1 MRYVTFSVQGDPTER
16 LGFVRADTVVD
27 VKEAIADKW
36 PGGACPSTL
45 LALIQA
51 GPEAWQRMA
60 ALLGGMSS
68 VAAGDARSFPLE
80 GVHCHAPITRPTKNI
95 FCVGRNYASH
105 IKEASQALKRELKIP
120 DVPVF
125 FTKVPTSVTGPY
137 DAIPWDPSVTR
148 ELDYEAELGVIIGVK
163 GKNLER
169 AHALERVFGYTVIN
183 DLSARDLQKS
193 HTQWFKGKSLD
204 GFCPIGPCVVTA
216 DEFGDPQSKRIALRV
231 NGIAKQDATTG
242 DMIFPVDVIL
252 ESLSHGLTLEAG
264 DIIAT
269 GTPEGVGLGRTPPE
283 YLNDGDLVE
292 TEIEGIG
299 VMKNRIVVTS

>member
-1 MRYVTFSVQGDPTER
+1 MRYATFSVSGDPTER
-16 LGFVRADTVVD
+16 LGVVRADTVVE

-36 PGGACPSTL
+36 PGGSCPGTL

-51 GPEAWQRMA
+51 GPEAWRRMA
-60 ALLGGMSS
+60 SLLGGNGSGG
-68 VAAGDARSFPLE
+68 ANAARSFRLQD
-80 GVHCHAPITRPTKNI
+80 VHCHAPITRPTKNI

-120 DVPVF
+120 EVPVF

-148 ELDYEAELGVIIGVK
+148 ELDYEAELGVIIGMK

-169 AHALERVFGYTVIN
+169 THALERVFGYTIIN

-193 HTQWFKGKSLD
+193 HMQWFKGKSLD
-204 GFCPIGPCVVTA
+204 GFCPIGPWVVTA
-216 DEFGDPQSKRIALRV
+216 DEFGDPQNKRIALRV
-231 NGIAKQDATTG
+231 NSVVKQDATTG

-252 ESLSHGLTLEAG
+252 ESLSRGLTLEPG
-264 DIIAT
+264 DIVAT

-292 TEIEGIG
+292 TEIEDIG
-299 VMKNRIVVTS
+299 VMRNRVVATQ